1 MVCGSRPLP
10 LVKTG
15 NNKAKPDP
23 KARAS
28 NIQLSIKKFTGQ
40 TFIHQKKPPFQRA
53 HNSQF

>member
-1 MVCGSRPLP
+1 

-28 NIQLSIKKFTGQ
+28 NIQLSVKKFTGQ
-40 TFIHQKKPPFQRA
+40 TFIHQKNAALSADAEVAILKCRA
-53 HNSQF
+53 